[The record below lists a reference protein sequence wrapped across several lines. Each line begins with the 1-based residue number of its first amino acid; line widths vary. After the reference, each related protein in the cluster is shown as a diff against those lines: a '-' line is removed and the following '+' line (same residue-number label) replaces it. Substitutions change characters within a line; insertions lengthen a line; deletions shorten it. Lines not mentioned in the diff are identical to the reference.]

1 MSEIPAGLLL
11 FGAIFLLLLFI
22 AILVAIIVYVGKGQG
37 KVEPSPRAV
46 AAPAPEVP
54 ATLPPEVPE
63 PGGEQPTRPGE
74 VMRVIRDRETG
85 RVLVEV
91 GGQRYAHIR
100 EIRDAGIG
108 RRVLWAIAE
117 LVQFTGGMATNPQA
131 VRSAQASEANPEAGA
146 ARRAGAAS
154 PTPSTSGIGAPPAS
168 HAPQRLSDLRSLDLA
183 EPSPPERSRGIIG
196 FFQRGFQAPPPTEEL
211 PSPTAFIGEIDE
223 ILQRM
228 VRELP
233 APPLQSV
240 RVSSSESGALQILV
254 GREIYS
260 GADQIPDGQVRQ
272 LIQAAV
278 AEWERR

>member
-1 MSEIPAGLLL
+1 MNETPADLLL
-11 FGAIFLLLLFI
+11 FGITFLVLLFI
-22 AILVAIIVYVGKGQG
+22 SILVMLLIYLARARGRKPSASPGSSPPPSAFSPPPQAPL
-37 KVEPSPRAV
+37 EPERER
-46 AAPAPEVP
+46 PAR
-54 ATLPPEVPE
+54 TD
-63 PGGEQPTRPGE
+63 E

-91 GGQRYAHIR
+91 DGQHYAHIR
-100 EIRDAGIG
+100 EIRDAGVG
-108 RRVLWAIAE
+108 RRVLRAIAE
-117 LVQFTGGMATNPQA
+117 LVRFTGGMATNPQA
-131 VRSAQASEANPEAGA
+131 VRSALASEANPQAGA
-146 ARRAGAAS
+146 ARGAGAAS

-183 EPSPPERSRGIIG
+183 EPSPPERSRGIMG

-211 PSPTAFIGEIDE
+211 PSPTAFISEIDE

-228 VRELP
+228 IRELP

-254 GREIYS
+254 GREVYS
-260 GADQIPDGQVRQ
+260 GADQVPDAQVRQ